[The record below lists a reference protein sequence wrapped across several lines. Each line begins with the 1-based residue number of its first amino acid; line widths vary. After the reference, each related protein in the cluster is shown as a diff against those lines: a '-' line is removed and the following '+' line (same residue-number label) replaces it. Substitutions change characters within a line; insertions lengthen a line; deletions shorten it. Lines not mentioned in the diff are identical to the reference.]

1 MAQST
6 VTRIAHQRLSLALH
20 ELRGGKGR
28 PLLLLHGLGER
39 SPDGLPSIFA
49 PWPGPVLALDFVGHG
64 ESSVPRGGGYT
75 PELLM
80 ANVDAAL
87 AVTGP
92 ATIIGR
98 GLGAYVALQV
108 AGGRPHLVRGAV
120 LADGPGL
127 TGGGPVPTS
136 PVIPSIDP
144 DALCPPDP
152 FALVEL
158 ARDIRPPDYA
168 TSFVRLAVQVSDL
181 VEPLTVAA
189 RTRPE
194 WLQAVADEPGV
205 RVASIAEGLTSYAE
219 AD

>member
-1 MAQST
+1 MSST
-6 VTRIAHQRLSLALH
+6 STRRIAHQRLALALH
-20 ELRGGKGR
+20 ELRGGPGR

-39 SPDGLPSIFA
+39 SPDALPPIFA
-49 PWPGPVLALDFVGHG
+49 SWPGPVMALDFAGHG

-87 AVTGP
+87 AETGP

-108 AGGRPHLVRGAV
+108 AGGRPDLVRGAV
-120 LADGPGL
+120 LGDGPGL

-144 DALCPPDP
+144 DAPCPPDP

-168 TSFVRLAVQVSDL
+168 TAFVRLAVQVSDL

-205 RVASIAEGLTSYAE
+205 RVASIEEGLALYAA

>member
-1 MAQST
+1 MT
-6 VTRIAHQRLSLALH
+6 TTLLTHQRLSLALH
-20 ELRGGKGR
+20 ELRGGGGR

-39 SPDGLPSIFA
+39 SPAALPPIFA
-49 PWPGPVLALDFVGHG
+49 PWPGPVLALDFAGHG

-80 ANVDAAL
+80 ANVDAVL

-92 ATIIGR
+92 ATVVGR

-108 AGGRPHLVRGAV
+108 AGGRPELVRGAV

-127 TGGGPVPTS
+127 AGGGPVPTS
-136 PVIPSIDP
+136 PVIPTVDP
-144 DALCPPDP
+144 DAPCPPDP

-158 ARDIRPPDYA
+158 ARDVRPPDYA
-168 TSFVRLAVQVSDL
+168 TAFVRLAVQVSDL

-189 RTRPE
+189 LARPE
-194 WLQAVADEPGV
+194 WLAAVAAEPGV
-205 RVASIAEGLTSYAE
+205 RVASLTDAVALYAPTP
-219 AD
+219 